1 VAGRR
6 VGIFGGTFD
15 PVHVGHLIVAE
26 EARVRLG
33 LERVVFVPARISP
46 HKLDDEPAPREHRY
60 RMVCEAVA
68 DNPLFAVSAIEI
80 EREGPSFTVDTL
92 LHLRRELAPDADLYF
107 IMGMDS
113 LESFP
118 RWRDPQRI
126 LQLCRLV
133 VVSRPG
139 CAVQLDEMERVVPGL
154 TERTEVLDMLEVGI
168 SSTEL
173 RARVRAGL
181 PIRYQVPG
189 AVERYIAEHGL
200 YAPQEPGEG
209 RRESAP

>member
-1 VAGRR
+1 MAGRR

-46 HKLDDEPAPREHRY
+46 HKLDDEPAPRSTAM

-92 LHLRRELAPDADLYF
+92 LHLRRGWRPTRTCTL
-107 IMGMDS
+107 S
-113 LESFP
+113 WVWT
-118 RWRDPQRI
+118 RWRAFPAGEIRSAS
-126 LQLCRLV
+126 C
-133 VVSRPG
+133 SY
-139 CAVQLDEMERVVPGL
+139 
-154 TERTEVLDMLEVGI
+154 VG
-168 SSTEL
+168 SS
-173 RARVRAGL
+173 
-181 PIRYQVPG
+181 
-189 AVERYIAEHGL
+189 
-200 YAPQEPGEG
+200 
-209 RRESAP
+209 S